1 MWVPLFVGNFDNINQ
16 CATNQTNNSK
26 MFKGEKEKRYTLANI
41 FGNCAKWWGIH
52 KNNYKVITI
61 LPMEVHCGVDTSW
74 GECCGMRTFL
84 FGIGQQ
90 DIVWHSSSRTT

>member
-41 FGNCAKWWGIH
+41 FGNCAK
-52 KNNYKVITI
+52 
-61 LPMEVHCGVDTSW
+61 
-74 GECCGMRTFL
+74 
-84 FGIGQQ
+84 
-90 DIVWHSSSRTT
+90 